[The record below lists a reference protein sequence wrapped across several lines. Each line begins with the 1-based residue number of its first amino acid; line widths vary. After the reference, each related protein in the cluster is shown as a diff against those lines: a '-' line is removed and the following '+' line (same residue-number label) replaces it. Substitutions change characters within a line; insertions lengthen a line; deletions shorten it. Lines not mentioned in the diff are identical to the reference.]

1 MVIHELTNEAETE
14 PSSLGLCSARRKK
27 TICQLQSYTQAQFE
41 DLKQLMSEL
50 MELRVEKECSHSLSR
65 VATEEAKGQLSDR
78 VKFTKTDLMLVLKDT
93 NCHLYAILESLSP
106 GPSSSSAELRTGAG
120 EGRIIGC
127 ATLCV
132 FHSPTGTKASVED
145 VVVSSAY
152 RGQHLGKKLMEY
164 VLEQAKA
171 YAPIELHLTS
181 SPMRFAA
188 NRLYQSLGFQKKET
202 NCYQMM
208 ITDETSS
215 TADNDSLK
223 QSITYLIGKERA
235 DGNHEPLTAEYI
247 SRVLKVDVGD
257 VRKVME
263 SL

>member
-1 MVIHELTNEAETE
+1 MTIKDDMEIQELHN
-14 PSSLGLCSARRKK
+14 
-27 TICQLQSYTQAQFE
+27 YTQAQFD

-50 MELRVEKECSHSLSR
+50 
-65 VATEEAKGQLSDR
+65 SDR
-78 VKFTKTDLMLVLKDT
+78 VSLTQTNLLMVLKDS
-93 NCHLYAILESLSP
+93 NCHLYVILD
-106 GPSSSSAELRTGAG
+106 G
-120 EGRIIGC
+120 ERVMGC

-152 RGQHLGKKLMEY
+152 RGQHLGKQLMEY

-181 SPMRFAA
+181 NPMRVAA
-188 NRLYQSLGFQKKET
+188 NKLYQSLGFQKKET

-208 ITDETSS
+208 ITDEASS
-215 TADNDSLK
+215 TTGNDALK

-235 DGNHEPLTAEYI
+235 EGNLEPVTPLFV
-247 SRVLKVDVGD
+247 SRMLNVPLDEVEKCMKEMGV
-257 VRKVME
+257 
-263 SL
+263 